1 VVKRLLVDA
10 ACVLGLAIHVESG
23 AAVVLREELFDLPV
37 VDLGTDAE
45 LEVFLGDGIPE
56 LEAVSNIP

>member
-1 VVKRLLVDA
+1 MVKRLLVDA
-10 ACVLGLAIHVESG
+10 ARVLGLAIHVESG

-45 LEVFLGDGIPE
+45 LEVFIGDGIPE
-56 LEAVSNIP
+56 LETVSNVP